1 MARAM
6 DAGLNSM
13 PVGDEVILNFN
24 ERNLFAIF
32 SAKHDPIE
40 KIELWWSIFS
50 VKGFICVFVIFTI
63 IFNNRVL

>member
-13 PVGDEVILNFN
+13 PVGDEVTLNFN

-40 KIELWWSIFS
+40 KIEL
-50 VKGFICVFVIFTI
+50 
-63 IFNNRVL
+63 R